1 MAASFFCVS
10 KRLNASPC
18 FAKKIKN
25 FFKKNVMLLDLFSIL
40 DVEQKKQKS
49 KQKNAQNPKGEKHS
63 AKKDGKKNKT
73 KISRQLPERKL
84 SSW

>member
-1 MAASFFCVS
+1 MYWLRLFFCVS

-63 AKKDGKKNKT
+63 AKKRRQKK
-73 KISRQLPERKL
+73 
-84 SSW
+84 